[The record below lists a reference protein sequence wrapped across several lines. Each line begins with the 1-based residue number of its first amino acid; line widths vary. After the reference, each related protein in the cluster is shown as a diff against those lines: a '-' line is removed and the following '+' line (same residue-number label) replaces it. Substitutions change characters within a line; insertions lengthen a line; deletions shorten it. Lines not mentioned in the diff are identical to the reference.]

1 MFGMCKCIQTF
12 VRIFAKGID
21 KRLFGV
27 YYTGTDVLN
36 LCSILLFRRYL
47 MKKAETAFRRLV
59 VMALLLVLFVLFAEN
74 RLLVVQA
81 GERSVP
87 SGFCCTSVKISE
99 QDTLERFAERYNVGL
114 YDSNET
120 YVETVRRMNGMY
132 NDRLRPGCYLAV
144 ICRLP

>member
-1 MFGMCKCIQTF
+1 MFGICKHIQTF
-12 VRIFAKGID
+12 VRFFVKGVD
-21 KRLFGV
+21 KHLFGI
-27 YYTGTDVLN
+27 YHLRTDVLN
-36 LCSILLFRRYL
+36 LCSVLLSRRYL

-99 QDTLERFAERYNVGL
+99 EDTLETFAERYNVGL
-114 YDSNET
+114 YDCNET
-120 YVETVRRMNGMY
+120 YVETVRRMNGMH

>member
-1 MFGMCKCIQTF
+1 
-12 VRIFAKGID
+12 
-21 KRLFGV
+21 
-27 YYTGTDVLN
+27 
-36 LCSILLFRRYL
+36 

-59 VMALLLVLFVLFAEN
+59 MMALLLVLFVLFAEN

-99 QDTLERFAERYNVGL
+99 EDTLEGFAERYNVGL

-120 YVETVRRMNGMY
+120 YVETVRRMNGMHS
-132 NDRLRPGCYLAV
+132 DRLRPGCYLAV